1 MTIVILVLY
10 LYHCNSSNSTR
21 ELFLTFMLIVQSI
34 YRLCN
39 IQRSVDSRTPT
50 SKDTHTIL
58 LAVHKW
64 LNLILVTLNLFF
76 LHSQFSNDLSYWLL
90 SIHLSSL
97 SLSLSFSLL
106 LSYYLSCFFSRLLAV
121 CTLSVC
127 VWYLFSIISSQTKMV
142 AGLLPLNFRRQLIVV
157 TTFKLPIVYLLP

>member
-1 MTIVILVLY
+1 MTVVLLVLY

-97 SLSLSFSLL
+97 SLSLSLSLFLFATFL
-106 LSYYLSCFFSRLLAV
+106 LSFLFFLTASGRLY
-121 CTLSVC
+121 SVRLC
-127 VWYLFSIISSQTKMV
+127 
-142 AGLLPLNFRRQLIVV
+142 LI
-157 TTFKLPIVYLLP
+157 FI